1 MLYQYLASIF
11 VTIVFNVVNS
21 MLRKFLIAIIILM
34 IFSTYDSMSQK
45 RSYPKHQFGIALSTI
60 SGIGLNYQVE
70 TSPHNALAFTFFTF
84 YQSDAP
90 PDDLDFYASLGIQY
104 QFNLLKT
111 ENTRYYVAPAASFWY
126 IEDRTFKIIR
136 ENDVITK
143 VINKDMNRIYNF
155 GLIGGLEHKVMDRL
169 VVHIELGLHYQTSE
183 VSDDTKFIDRNP
195 SGTSF
200 IGIGGGFGI
209 RYAF

>member
-1 MLYQYLASIF
+1 
-11 VTIVFNVVNS
+11 
-21 MLRKFLIAIIILM
+21 M
-34 IFSTYDSMSQK
+34 ISFTHDCMSQK

-90 PDDLDFYASLGIQY
+90 PDDLDFYASVGAQY

-111 ENTRYYVAPAASFWY
+111 EQFRYYLAPAVSFWY
-126 IEDRTFKIIR
+126 IEDRTFKIVR

-143 VINKDMNRIYNF
+143 IINKDMNRIYNF
-155 GLIGGLEHKVMDRL
+155 GLIGAVEYKIMNRL
-169 VVHIELGLHYQTSE
+169 VLNFELGLHFQTSD

>member
-1 MLYQYLASIF
+1 
-11 VTIVFNVVNS
+11 
-21 MLRKFLIAIIILM
+21 M
-34 IFSTYDSMSQK
+34 ISSTYDCISQK

-70 TSPHNALAFTFFTF
+70 TSPHNAWAFTFFTY

-90 PDDLDFYASLGIQY
+90 PDDLDFYASVGAQY

-111 ENTRYYVAPAASFWY
+111 ENTRYYVAPTASFWY
-126 IEDRTFKIIR
+126 IEDRTFTIIR

-143 VINKDMNRIYNF
+143 IINKDMNRIYNF
-155 GLIGGLEHKVMDRL
+155 GLIGALEHKIMDRL
-169 VVHIELGLHYQTSE
+169 VLNLEFGLHYQTSE

>member
-1 MLYQYLASIF
+1 
-11 VTIVFNVVNS
+11 
-21 MLRKFLIAIIILM
+21 M
-34 IFSTYDSMSQK
+34 ISFTHDCMSQK

-84 YQSDAP
+84 YQSDSP
-90 PDDLDFYASLGIQY
+90 PDDLDFYASVGAQY

-111 ENTRYYVAPAASFWY
+111 EQFRYYLAPAVSFWY
-126 IEDRTFKIIR
+126 IEDRTFKIVR

-143 VINKDMNRIYNF
+143 IINKDMNRIYNF
-155 GLIGGLEHKVMDRL
+155 GLIGAVEYKIMNRL
-169 VVHIELGLHYQTSE
+169 VLNFELGLHFQTSD

>member
-1 MLYQYLASIF
+1 
-11 VTIVFNVVNS
+11 
-21 MLRKFLIAIIILM
+21 MLRTFLIVIIILM
-34 IFSTYDSMSQK
+34 ISFTHDCMSQK

-90 PDDLDFYASLGIQY
+90 PDDLDFYASVGAQY

-111 ENTRYYVAPAASFWY
+111 EQFRYYLAPAVSFWY
-126 IEDRTFKIIR
+126 IEDRTFKIVR

-143 VINKDMNRIYNF
+143 IINKDMNRIYNF
-155 GLIGGLEHKVMDRL
+155 GLIGAVEYKIMNRL
-169 VVHIELGLHYQTSE
+169 VLNFELGLHFQTSD